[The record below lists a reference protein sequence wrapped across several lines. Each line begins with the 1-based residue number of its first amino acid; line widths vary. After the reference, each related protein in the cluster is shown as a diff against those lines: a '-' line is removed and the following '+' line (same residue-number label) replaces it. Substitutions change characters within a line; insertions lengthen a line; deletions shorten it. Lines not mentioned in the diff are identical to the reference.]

1 MGTHHDFS
9 VSFSTVRLNEVLS
22 SFGKDTLR
30 PGQAELIMKACS
42 GVPCLGVLPT
52 GYGKSL
58 CYQVAAELLGD
69 LSLVVSPLIA
79 LMRDQIRTLEAA
91 GVCAAR
97 FDSTLDD
104 EQRADVLKRIASG
117 ELRLLF
123 AAPESLESPLLTE
136 ALAHAGLSLF
146 VVDEAHCVSEWGHS
160 FRPDY
165 LKLPQWQKQFSFRCV
180 MALTATATPRVR
192 EDLCR
197 AFGISPHDVVCLSPY
212 RENIERFV
220 QIVAQE
226 SEVAGQV
233 EAFLRAP
240 DHLPAIVYART
251 RKGTESL
258 SAELSRRGF
267 DSAAYHAGQPAELRE
282 QLQDAFLHNRI
293 RVLVATIAFGMG
305 IDKPDVRAVVHANM
319 PTSPEAYIQESGR
332 AGRDGAPS
340 ASLVLLHQADVT
352 DARNRIEAA
361 LPDAEG
367 VLRCVRWLLPV
378 TRRVVSL
385 WELAATCDVADD
397 VPLRALI
404 MLQQQGAIECES
416 RGMRFYK
423 VRPLFP
429 LEVILDGREGGEA
442 ERLRWLDAHREGEV
456 ADAAD
461 AWGCCY
467 AEAMEQLRECEAAG
481 EWKLS
486 FRQKT
491 ICVHAIGSADARAV
505 AAELSALF
513 AARREADMARLDRLL
528 GILSGASCMNDALER
543 YFMGRGLPSPCMTCR
558 FCRDAAVLDL
568 PPDSAGP
575 ATSAEI
581 PDLALPDLPRD
592 RQRRRFLL
600 GIGSPGLMARRLWAH
615 PLYGSRAGTP
625 WQDL

>member
-1 MGTHHDFS
+1 MGTRHDS
-9 VSFSTVRLNEVLS
+9 SAPCSAARLNEVLRA
-22 SFGKDTLR
+22 FGKDTLR
-30 PGQAELIMKACS
+30 PGQLELITRACS

-52 GYGKSL
+52 GHGKSL
-58 CYQVAAELLGD
+58 CYQVAAELLGG

-79 LMRDQIRTLEAA
+79 LMRDQIRALGAA

-104 EQRADVLKRIASG
+104 AARSEVLKRIVSG

-123 AAPESLESPLLTE
+123 VAPESLESPQLTD

-165 LKLPQWQKQFSFRCV
+165 LKLPQWQKQFSFRSV
-180 MALTATATPRVR
+180 MTLTATATPRVR

-212 RENIERFV
+212 RNNIERLV
-220 QIVAQE
+220 QVVEQE
-226 SEVAGQV
+226 HEVVGQV
-233 EAFLRAP
+233 KAFLRAP
-240 DHLPAIVYART
+240 GHLPAIVYART
-251 RKGTESL
+251 RKGTEAL
-258 SAELSRRGF
+258 AAELSRRGF
-267 DSAAYHAGQPAELRE
+267 DCAAYHAGQPAELRE
-282 QLQDAFLHNRI
+282 QLQDAFLHNRLQ
-293 RVLVATIAFGMG
+293 VLVATIAFGMG

-367 VLRCVRWLLPV
+367 VLSCVRWLLPA

-385 WELAATCDVADD
+385 WELGKTCDVADD
-397 VPLRALI
+397 VPLRALA
-404 MLQQQGAIECES
+404 MLRQQGAIECES

-423 VRPLFP
+423 VHPLFP
-429 LEVILDGREGGEA
+429 IEVILDGRDAAEA

-461 AWGCCY
+461 AWDCNF

-486 FRQKT
+486 FRQQSL
-491 ICVHAIGSADARAV
+491 CLHAIGPADARAV
-505 AAELSALF
+505 AATLSASF
-513 AARREADMARLDRLL
+513 AARREADLARLERLQE
-528 GILSGASCMNDALER
+528 ILCGAVCLNDALER
-543 YFMGRGLPSPCMTCR
+543 YFMGQGLAAPCGTCR
-558 FCRDAAVLDL
+558 ACQETTILELPAESHAAVPETSTTDAAL
-568 PPDSAGP
+568 P
-575 ATSAEI
+575 E
-581 PDLALPDLPRD
+581 LPRD
-592 RQRRRFLL
+592 SQRRRFLL
-600 GIGSPGLMARRLWAH
+600 GISSPGLMARRLWAH